1 MASFDRKPAMRPFFS
16 AVLLVVAAASST
28 GVRAQDGSIPTLTRQ
43 AVTACENFV
52 TSGGILASQTVLQ
65 GFVPVQ
71 VASAEEALG
80 RGFSYAQGTA
90 YVRLMR
96 KEDVCVVMVTDT
108 IRHTAGPSVEAWAK
122 GANVTFESRSDGARW
137 GRRGQL
143 EYRYSVAQ
151 GGTHVLLVKRRP

>member
-1 MASFDRKPAMRPFFS
+1 MRPFLG
-16 AVLLVVAAASST
+16 AVLIAVVAASST
-28 GVRAQDGSIPTLTRQ
+28 GVRAQEGSIPTLTRQ

-52 TSGGILASQTVLQ
+52 TSGGTLASQTVLQ

-71 VASAEEALG
+71 VASAVEALG
-80 RGFSYAQGTA
+80 RGVVTAQEQV

-108 IRHTAGPSVEAWAK
+108 VRHTAGPAVEAWAK
-122 GANVTFESRSDGARW
+122 AANVTFESRSDGARW

-143 EYRYSVAQ
+143 EYMYHVQ
-151 GGTHVLLVKRRP
+151 GAIHVLLVKRRP